1 VRGWSRWVWVG
12 GSLAAAGVSARAAV
26 RLVPGDVAGLAR
38 VMLLPLLAFV
48 ALNPVLS
55 PQYLVWLMGPAA
67 LALLRGRVGV
77 PVAVFAA
84 VLLTRLVYT
93 TDTYKVGY
101 APLHLLLLNA
111 RNFLLL
117 GATLALMWE
126 LWSPR
131 PPPEQAGAEH

>member
-1 VRGWSRWVWVG
+1 VRR
-12 GSLAAAGVSARAAV
+12 LA
-26 RLVPGDVAGLAR
+26 PGDVAGQAR
-38 VMLLPLLAFV
+38 VALLPLLAFV

-55 PQYLVWLMGPAA
+55 PQYLIWLMGPAA
-67 LALLRGRVGV
+67 LALTRGPARV

-101 APLHLLLLNA
+101 APLHLLLLDA

-117 GATLALMWE
+117 WSTAALMWE
-126 LWSPR
+126 LWR
-131 PPPEQAGAEH
+131 EQPGSGALAAQ